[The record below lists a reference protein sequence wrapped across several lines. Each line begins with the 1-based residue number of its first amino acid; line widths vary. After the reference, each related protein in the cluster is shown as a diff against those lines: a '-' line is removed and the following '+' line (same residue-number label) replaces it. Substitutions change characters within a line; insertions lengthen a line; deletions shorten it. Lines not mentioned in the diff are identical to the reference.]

1 MTEPEIAARHADL
14 CARIAAHDHAYYVL
28 DRPTIDD
35 REYDALVRELREL
48 EALDPGLVTPD
59 SPTQRVGAPLPGEGR
74 FAKVTRAVPML
85 SLENSYNPADLGKF
99 ERSVRMLLR
108 STDAAGDLYQGTLAY
123 VLEPKIDGISLECV
137 YEAGRLKLAATRG
150 DGITGEDVT
159 VNVREVAAVP
169 RVLAQPLDL
178 TVRGELFLRFA
189 DFEALNRRRGE
200 EGLEPLVNPR
210 NAVGGAIHQ
219 LELHKRAQKA
229 ARQLSLFDTEASGE
243 SEKNPI
249 AELNLSAFFYE
260 VVGDAV
266 RPTQRENLAFLEGLG
281 FQIPPGIE
289 VVDSLEG
296 VLEVVGRWETARA
309 RVGFP
314 MDGLVVKVDDTALW
328 KLIGRSAK
336 SPRWAIAFKFAAERA
351 VTRLASVD
359 AQVGRSGVVTPVA
372 NVEPVFLA
380 GTTVA
385 RASLHNWGFLRVRR
399 LRTGDWVYIEKAGE
413 IIPQV
418 TGVDGTRER
427 GVEIVT
433 APERCPSCAA
443 ELRKE
448 PMVIKNEKKFQ
459 EQISQIKRDFPRAPG
474 DDGPD
479 ELEELLALIK
489 LRQSKKKKPITRV
502 ERDFPR
508 APGDDGTDG
517 PDEAQERIR
526 LRDAFYFCPDE
537 EGCPA
542 QIAERVIH
550 FVSRQALDIDQ
561 LGEKVVARLV
571 AAGHLRAPGDLYRL
585 REEHLAGLEGF
596 AEKSVSQ
603 LLSAIERSKRAPLPR
618 FIFALGIT
626 GVGAVNA
633 RLLAAHFGG
642 LAGLVAFAG
651 ADRPTREARAREIPG
666 LGDALSRELAA
677 YFDRTWAVRQLED
690 LAGLGF
696 ELAGPV
702 AGDRPLLGKVFCIT
716 GRLSRPRSELV
727 SRIQERGGV
736 TRVSP
741 SKNCDFFVRGEDAAA
756 DKVATFEKLKNE
768 GKSAI
773 RELSEE
779 ELERVLRGEST

>member
-28 DRPTIDD
+28 NRPEIDD

-48 EALDPGLVTPD
+48 EALSPELVTPD
-59 SPTQRVGAPLPGEGR
+59 SPTQRVGAPLPGDGR

-85 SLENSYNPADLGKF
+85 SLDNSYNPADLGKF
-99 ERSVRMLLR
+99 ERSVRVLLR
-108 STDAAGDLYQGTLAY
+108 PSDAVGDLYQGPLAY

-150 DGITGEDVT
+150 DGVTGEDVT
-159 VNVREVAAVP
+159 VNVREIAAIP
-169 RVLAQPLDL
+169 GVLTEPLDL
-178 TVRGELFLRFA
+178 TVRGELFMRFP
-189 DFEALNRRRGE
+189 DFEALNRRRRE

-219 LELHKRAQKA
+219 LELHKRAQKV
-229 ARQLSLFDTEASGE
+229 ARQMSLFDVEAPGE
-243 SEKNPI
+243 PEKNPI
-249 AELNLSAFFYE
+249 ADLNLSACFYE
-260 VVGDAV
+260 IVGDV
-266 RPTQRENLAFLEGLG
+266 LRPTQRENLSFLEGLG
-281 FQIPPGIE
+281 FRTPPGFE

-296 VLEVVGRWETARA
+296 VLQVIGRWDKARA
-309 RVGFP
+309 EVDFP
-314 MDGLVVKVDDTALW
+314 MDGLVVKVNDTALW
-328 KLIGRSAK
+328 KLIGRSSK

-385 RASLHNWGFLRVRR
+385 RASLHNWANVREKELR
-399 LRTGDWVYIEKAGE
+399 LGDWVLVEKAGE
-413 IIPQV
+413 IIPQIV
-418 TGVDGTRER
+418 GVDDTRER
-427 GVEIVT
+427 GARPVTPPEI
-433 APERCPSCAA
+433 CPSCGGRLVAEVQKKSPGGRRPADASVSGEAPPVDDTTREPAA
-443 ELRKE
+443 FL
-448 PMVIKNEKKFQ
+448 
-459 EQISQIKRDFPRAPG
+459 
-474 DDGPD
+474 
-479 ELEELLALIK
+479 
-489 LRQSKKKKPITRV
+489 
-502 ERDFPR
+502 
-508 APGDDGTDG
+508 
-517 PDEAQERIR
+517 
-526 LRDAFYFCPDE
+526 FCPDE

-542 QIAERVIH
+542 QIAERIIH
-550 FVSRQALDIDQ
+550 FVSRQAMDIDQ

-596 AEKSVSQ
+596 AEKSIAQ
-603 LLSAIERSKRAPLPR
+603 LLAAIARSRRAPLPR

-633 RLLAAHFGG
+633 RLLAAHLGG
-642 LAGLVAFAG
+642 LEGLVAFAG

-666 LGDALSRELAA
+666 FGDALSGELAA
-677 YFDRTWAVRQLED
+677 YFERAWAVRQLED

-696 ELAGPV
+696 ELAGAV

-716 GRLSRPRSELV
+716 GRLSRPRSVLV
-727 SRIQERGGV
+727 SRIQELGGV

-741 SKNCDFFVRGEDAAA
+741 SRKCDYFVRGEDAAA
-756 DKVATFEKLKNE
+756 DKVATFEKLKTE

-779 ELERVLRGEST
+779 ELERVLRGETT